1 MAEASSRRLFRWG
14 RGNVVLLPKRDGRP
28 GQPSHHGAHPAYTAM
43 VMEAADAAHR
53 LLGLVDPSSL
63 PDEVLGHASELVRR
77 AAWAILG
84 AWPAPKLA

>member
-1 MAEASSRRLFRWG
+1 
-14 RGNVVLLPKRDGRP
+14 
-28 GQPSHHGAHPAYTAM
+28 M